1 MNFNTEHAPWGSNLS
16 AADQAAEEF
25 RARVGTSQ
33 RQRLDPVP
41 AEWADRFTPETW
53 AAYQRERYWCYHSC
67 AGMLSPEG
75 YLAGIRES
83 DML

>member
-1 MNFNTEHAPWGSNLS
+1 MNFNTQHAPWSADLS
-16 AADQAAEEF
+16 AADQAAESF
-25 RARVGTSQ
+25 RARVGA
-33 RQRLDPVP
+33 RQRLDSVP

-53 AAYQRERYWCYHSC
+53 ALYQRERFWCYHSS

-75 YLAGIRES
+75 YLAGIRER

>member
-16 AADQAAEEF
+16 AADQAAEAF
-25 RARVGTSQ
+25 RARVGT

-53 AAYQRERYWCYHSC
+53 ALYQRERFWCYQSC
-67 AGMLSPEG
+67 AGMLSPQG
-75 YLAGIRES
+75 YLDGIRER